1 MDEKTWR
8 VSAETWDASC
18 FKKGV
23 LEKQQSVPN
32 TCDILP
38 LKNTF
43 FSELNRCIFQI
54 SLKYIKLFIPEIL
67 FIMVLFSFSFYFKI
81 TWPLPPPPPKK
92 IAPPNY
98 STIYP
103 PIKIKIPDSPQ
114 QRLFWNSVKHLWL
127 SFFAKILN
135 HQNSLTIFCRK
146 LHHKYLLEN
155 LRTLISFE
163 ILF

>member
-1 MDEKTWR
+1 MFQFPGWMRKNFIPWNFSWM
-8 VSAETWDASC
+8 VSAEKWDASC
-18 FKKGV
+18 FKKGL

-38 LKNTF
+38 LKKIF

-81 TWPLPPPPPKK
+81 TWSLPPPPPQKK

-98 STIYP
+98 PTIYP

-114 QRLFWNSVKHLWL
+114 Q
-127 SFFAKILN
+127 IL
-135 HQNSLTIFCRK
+135 LK
-146 LHHKYLLEN
+146 LC
-155 LRTLISFE
+155 
-163 ILF
+163 